1 MVVMRLHAGVVQR
14 HACQMIGWL
23 QVVVIV
29 RLTAVVI
36 VCRGSGRAATAVVDA
51 VDAVL
56 QKICTRCRPFMVIV
70 IVRWI

>member
-1 MVVMRLHAGVVQR
+1 
-14 HACQMIGWL
+14 MIGWL

-36 VCRGSGRAATAVVDA
+36 IGRGSGGAATAIVDA

-56 QKICTRCRPFMVIV
+56 QKVCTRRRPFMVV
-70 IVRWI
+70 IV